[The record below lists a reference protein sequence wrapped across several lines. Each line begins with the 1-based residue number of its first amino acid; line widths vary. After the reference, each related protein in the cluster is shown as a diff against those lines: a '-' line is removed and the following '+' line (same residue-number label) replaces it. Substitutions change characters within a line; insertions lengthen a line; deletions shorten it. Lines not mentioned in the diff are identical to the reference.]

1 MLLVRLMTFY
11 LAVLASAAAASA
23 QHVPK
28 LDPAYMSIAQAPQV
42 SPAETAQICE
52 RIASIASEAVLRA
65 MEDQFQ
71 GTPAAACLRARLDE
85 LKKVAT
91 PSEPSRAAE
100 PSRASEPRPA
110 EPTNSE
116 AGTASPRSFDG
127 GVRNPFG
134 VEDVRDPYGD
144 DIRRFVARARLSGGS
159 SDRNAPQWAPRAA
172 NSASGELDGDWFSR
186 WAVGT
191 FGGARIQLIGD
202 RLFALYTDDTGRMAG
217 RTWILEAIREDN
229 RLVGR
234 WVQVG
239 NPRDTGPF
247 FGVIVSNE
255 RIDGIWNWAG
265 NERWDFRR
273 RLQR

>member
-1 MLLVRLMTFY
+1 MQLIRAMMFI
-11 LAVLASAAAASA
+11 LAVLACSTAASA
-23 QHVPK
+23 QGMPK
-28 LDPAYMSIAQAPQV
+28 LDPAPIAVAQAPQV

-52 RIASIASEAVLRA
+52 RIAAIASEAVLRA

-71 GTPAAACLRARLDE
+71 GTPAAACLKARLEE
-85 LKKVAT
+85 LRRGAT
-91 PSEPSRAAE
+91 PAAPSEPR
-100 PSRASEPRPA
+100 
-110 EPTNSE
+110 SE
-116 AGTASPRSFDG
+116 AKTENSPQGTQPSGS

-144 DIRRFVARARLSGGS
+144 DIRRFVARARLSGGGN
-159 SDRNAPQWAPRAA
+159 DRNAPQWAPRA
-172 NSASGELDGDWFSR
+172 SDGASGELDGDWFSR

-191 FGGARIQLIGD
+191 FGGAKIQVIGD

-247 FGVIVSNE
+247 FGLIVNNE

-265 NERWDFRR
+265 TERWDFRR